1 MAVTR
6 TLETTGDAGELF
18 IGFSIDVVLAL
29 INFPE
34 KSHANSSFTS
44 TPTTTVIPHEYP
56 HRHCHPSHHPH
67 RHQLLILNPPPSFTQ
82 DDDDDDDDGTE
93 TFSSYASRPRVCVRE
108 GMLTL
113 QNVTNTNLSEKGWG
127 CAKQVRACDA

>member
-34 KSHANSSFTS
+34 KSHANSSFA
-44 TPTTTVIPHEYP
+44 
-56 HRHCHPSHHPH
+56 
-67 RHQLLILNPPPSFTQ
+67 PPPPPPAPDSQSTALIHS
-82 DDDDDDDDGTE
+82 G
-93 TFSSYASRPRVCVRE
+93 
-108 GMLTL
+108 
-113 QNVTNTNLSEKGWG
+113 
-127 CAKQVRACDA
+127 